1 MADEGNACCG
11 GILFLSFGLL
21 LIYGGTQRYL
31 LAQKIKNTPT
41 SKVRSA
47 AVGLVE
53 LAGEAQCKDAI
64 DSPISKVRS
73 AYWRIKGEYY
83 KPGKHGGWRDIYNAS
98 SSAQFYLQDD
108 TGRMLIEPKDAEVDI
123 PRDFFSS
130 GRLSEGGVLGMF
142 KSKVLDKKALD
153 FLAATPAANQAFRN
167 HSGFDLRITE
177 WFIAEND
184 PLFVMGTAEPL
195 KGASSATAHENLIVK
210 KGANIDIMFISDSGE
225 KKAVDKVS
233 GSIWWM
239 LGIGFILLAIGLFVL
254 LSSFIQ

>member
-1 MADEGNACCG
+1 MADGDNPCCG
-11 GILFLSFGLL
+11 GLIAFLIGIT
-21 LIYGGTQRYL
+21 LIYGGTQRFL

-53 LAGEAQCKDAI
+53 LFGKAKCKDAI

-73 AYWRIKGEYY
+73 AYWRVKGEYY

-98 SSAQFYLQDD
+98 SSTPFYLEDD
-108 TGRMLIEPKDAEVDI
+108 TGKMLVEPKEAEIDI
-123 PRDFFSS
+123 PQDFFNN
-130 GRLSEGGVLGMF
+130 GHLSEGGVFGLF
-142 KSKVLDKKALD
+142 KSKVLDKKVLD
-153 FLAATPAANQAFRN
+153 FLAATPAANSAFKA
-167 HSGFDLRITE
+167 HSGFDLRVTE

-184 PLFVMGTAEPL
+184 PLYVMGTAEPV
-195 KGASSATAHENLIVK
+195 KGAVSAIAHENLIVK
-210 KGANIDIMFISDSGE
+210 KGKGVDILYISDSGE
-225 KKAVDKVS
+225 KKVVDKVS

-239 LGIGFILLAIGLFVL
+239 LGPGFILSAIGLFVL

>member
-1 MADEGNACCG
+1 MAEGDNPCCG
-11 GILFLSFGLL
+11 GLL
-21 LIYGGTQRYL
+21 AFVIGITLIYGGTQRYL

-53 LAGEAQCKDAI
+53 LFGKAKCKDAI
-64 DSPISKVRS
+64 DSPISKARS

-98 SSAQFYLQDD
+98 SSAQFYLEDD
-108 TGRMLIEPKDAEVDI
+108 TGKMLIEPKDGEIDI
-123 PRDFFSS
+123 PQDFFSN

-142 KSKVLDKKALD
+142 KSKVLDPKVLA

-167 HSGFDLRITE
+167 HSGYDLRVTE
-177 WFIAEND
+177 WFIAEGD
-184 PLFVMGTAEPL
+184 PLYVMGSAEPV
-195 KGASSATAHENLIVK
+195 KGASSALAHENLIMK
-210 KGANIDIMFISDSGE
+210 KGANVDIMYISDSGE
-225 KKAVDKVS
+225 KKVVDKVG
-233 GSIWWM
+233 GSVWWM
-239 LGIGFILLAIGLFVL
+239 LGLGLILSAIGLIVL